1 MKSDY
6 SIGLLMQLNRFDV
19 ILWAA
24 FPRREYPVLIRFS
37 NLESR
42 RVISVREVI
51 LKVPGIKAP
60 MIAALDNTH
69 TSCDSPLGA
78 AFAER
83 YFSWRRISQE
93 MIHRAQQ
100 LHL

>member
-1 MKSDY
+1 MLFVGSLAASRIFNPN
-6 SIGLLMQLNRFDV
+6 SI
-19 ILWAA
+19 
-24 FPRREYPVLIRFS
+24 S

-51 LKVPGIKAP
+51 LKVGGIKAP

-83 YFSWRRISQE
+83 SFS
-93 MIHRAQQ
+93 
-100 LHL
+100 

>member
-1 MKSDY
+1 VGRVFRRRGYSNPKS
-6 SIGLLMQLNRFDV
+6 I
-19 ILWAA
+19 
-24 FPRREYPVLIRFS
+24 S

-83 YFSWRRISQE
+83 SFS
-93 MIHRAQQ
+93 
-100 LHL
+100 

>member
-1 MKSDY
+1 MLFAGPAFRRRGY
-6 SIGLLMQLNRFDV
+6 LNRNS
-19 ILWAA
+19 I
-24 FPRREYPVLIRFS
+24 S

-83 YFSWRRISQE
+83 SFS
-93 MIHRAQQ
+93 
-100 LHL
+100 

>member
-1 MKSDY
+1 MLFC
-6 SIGLLMQLNRFDV
+6 GPGFR
-19 ILWAA
+19 
-24 FPRREYPVLIRFS
+24 RREYLNPNSIS

-42 RVISVREVI
+42 GVISVREVI

-69 TSCDSPLGA
+69 TSCDSPLGV

-83 YFSWRRISQE
+83 YFS
-93 MIHRAQQ
+93 
-100 LHL
+100 